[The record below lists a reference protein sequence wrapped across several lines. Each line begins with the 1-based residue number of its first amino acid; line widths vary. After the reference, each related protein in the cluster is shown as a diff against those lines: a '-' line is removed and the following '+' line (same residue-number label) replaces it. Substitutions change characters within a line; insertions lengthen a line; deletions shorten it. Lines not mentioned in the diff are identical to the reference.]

1 MNYQRT
7 GYKISALLD
16 VHLVTDED
24 VHSRTSF
31 ASKIG
36 AMSDAARPLAMD
48 TGRKKSGR

>member
-24 VHSRTSF
+24 VRNRTGF
-31 ASKIG
+31 ASRIG
-36 AMSDAARPLAMD
+36 AISNAARPLAM
-48 TGRKKSGR
+48 GKRRKNNNH